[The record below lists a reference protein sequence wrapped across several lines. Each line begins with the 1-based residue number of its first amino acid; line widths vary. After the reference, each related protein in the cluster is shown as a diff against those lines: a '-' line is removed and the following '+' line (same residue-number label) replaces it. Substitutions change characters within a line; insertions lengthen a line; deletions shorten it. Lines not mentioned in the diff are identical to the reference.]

1 MKQIYTILFDLD
13 GTIVNTAPDLMAAH
27 NHVMKKY
34 GYAQKK
40 LEDIKSLAGKGAWI
54 MMQRSFKEEI
64 KDEKV
69 KKEMTKEF
77 IDFYSK
83 NIDRA
88 SVPIKGTIDFLVW
101 AKSKNISMAVCT
113 NKQERLASDLLKKLD
128 MYKYFE
134 YVAGSDTF
142 AFNKP
147 DPRHLTDVVEIIGGD
162 LKKTIMVGDSEVDAM
177 SAHNAK
183 LPFVLVK
190 DGYTEKTE
198 KEIKHDELISDFVNF
213 EKILKNIYDNFCP
226 FFSFSNILFYN
237 VFHSWP

>member
-1 MKQIYTILFDLD
+1 MTQIYTILFDLD

-27 NHVMKKY
+27 NHVMRKY
-34 GYAQKK
+34 GHTEKK
-40 LEDIKSLAGKGAWI
+40 MEDIKSLAGRGAWV

-77 IDFYSK
+77 INYYSK
-83 NIDRA
+83 NIDRN
-88 SVPIKGTIDFLVW
+88 SMPIKGSVDFFKW
-101 AKSKNISMAVCT
+101 AKNKNISLAVCT
-113 NKQERLASDLLKKLD
+113 NKQERLAIDLLKKLD
-128 MYKYFE
+128 IYKYFE

-147 DPRHLTDVVEIIGGD
+147 DPRHLTDVVEIIGGN
-162 LKKTIMVGDSEVDAM
+162 LKKTIMVGDSEVDSM

-183 LPFVLVK
+183 LPFVLIK

-198 KEIKHDELISDFVNF
+198 NEIKHDVLISDFTGF
-213 EKILKNIYDNFCP
+213 EKIIEKYL
-226 FFSFSNILFYN
+226 
-237 VFHSWP
+237 